1 MQCRVI
7 ASFLLF
13 FTIYTFVGLMYRQF
27 SGLPLGF
34 EVHFLRFGDV
44 LNLGCRMIR
53 QWSWPLW
60 LPVQF
65 FGIFPSSILTDNDT
79 STPWADELEQK
90 IFSSAVG
97 VHSTTAFHCKKA
109 PCRM

>member
-1 MQCRVI
+1 MG
-7 ASFLLF
+7 LL
-13 FTIYTFVGLMYRQF
+13 TI
-27 SGLPLGF
+27 
-34 EVHFLRFGDV
+34 FGA
-44 LNLGCRMIR
+44 MPFR

-65 FGIFPSSILTDNDT
+65 FGIFPSSILVDNDT

-97 VHSTTAFHCKKA
+97 AALSPVTTCTIVDTWCFSGL
-109 PCRM
+109 